1 MYLKMIF
8 GKCKENISKYTK
20 SLQFLYITNKLVN
33 ANTYKAELIIL
44 IYIMAMILPLI
55 NQSLQ
60 ITLYSKYYA
69 YYLEVAQEIEG
80 PGPY

>member
-1 MYLKMIF
+1 MQRKHF
-8 GKCKENISKYTK
+8 YTK

-55 NQSLQ
+55 NQSLHHLVQ
-60 ITLYSKYYA
+60 
-69 YYLEVAQEIEG
+69 
-80 PGPY
+80 

>member
-1 MYLKMIF
+1 
-8 GKCKENISKYTK
+8 
-20 SLQFLYITNKLVN
+20 
-33 ANTYKAELIIL
+33 
-44 IYIMAMILPLI
+44 MAMILSLI

-80 PGPY
+80 PGPYWNFW